1 MYKSICSCHINVSLH
16 EPYLL
21 DFFPHFFSM
30 HIYVLTYNRGVFC
43 KVDLRFHAACHINGS
58 SLGGRHQAVWFRKS
72 KRNYLKWGSVSMLI
86 PIFFLHLFEEH
97 GPLAVFGWKKSS
109 MKKTTFLM
117 EFNGRSLRMA
127 VVKRWWI
134 INHHRSRASWPAL
147 NIPNHRPM
155 ENRHGWNGL
164 WSPWE
169 NVLSWLSNAKECYSV
184 GHLLYSSQS
193 VTLQAKKQKLFT
205 QWLCIL
211 PTVFWSWLKSI
222 TPLHHQC
229 IFIPAN
235 VPKSQQPW
243 IDCALISKN
252 QRASSA

>member
-1 MYKSICSCHINVSLH
+1 MCKLLNIHNTIIESACVSKYVHINVSLH

-58 SLGGRHQAVWFRKS
+58 SLGGRHHAVWWFRKS

-97 GPLAVFGWKKSS
+97 GPWPFLGGRNLPW
-109 MKKTTFLM
+109 KKTTFLM

-134 INHHRSRASWPAL
+134 INHHGSFEDPWHIDLR
-147 NIPNHRPM
+147 
-155 ENRHGWNGL
+155 
-164 WSPWE
+164 WSP
-169 NVLSWLSNAKECYSV
+169 
-184 GHLLYSSQS
+184 
-193 VTLQAKKQKLFT
+193 
-205 QWLCIL
+205 
-211 PTVFWSWLKSI
+211 
-222 TPLHHQC
+222 
-229 IFIPAN
+229 
-235 VPKSQQPW
+235 
-243 IDCALISKN
+243 KN
-252 QRASSA
+252 QPFMDR